1 MLDLVLECDWFS
13 LQRPHVL
20 VCPTLLFLLTF
31 CEGDLLDL
39 PVVPVCQGH
48 RVVWIWLWLS
58 DIDYIDLCWI
68 RKELEARVRLQS
80 QQICATILFKWVNM
94 ACILAVLL
102 GLRLRRIN
110 IHQRF
115 HTVN

>member
-1 MLDLVLECDWFS
+1 MLDLVLECDWFA
-13 LQRPHVL
+13 LQRTHAL
-20 VCPTLLFLLTF
+20 VCPILLFLLTF

-48 RVVWIWLWLS
+48 RVAWIWLS
-58 DIDYIDLCWI
+58 EIDYIDLCWI

-80 QQICATILFKWVNM
+80 QQICATILFKRVNM
-94 ACILAVLL
+94 AFILAVLL

-115 HTVN
+115 YTVN